1 MGGDVLAGTNF
12 VDALK
17 IFEHDDSTEGIV
29 LIGEIGGTAELEAA
43 AWIKEYN
50 KRTSNPKYAPLPRYR
65 EFRSDTHIRP
75 ISALIGGVHT
85 PAGRI
90 MGHAGA
96 FTLPG
101 EPDATTKIKY
111 LEDAGVT
118 VVNHPAKFGD
128 AMKLLLGKSGRS
140 STGSAT
146 TGASQRRAMHTT
158 SRRIR
163 PMTRP
168 NALRP
173 SSIVQK
179 RNLYIRENFALDML
193 REKGVNAAAY
203 SGKGTRRLLAIAVN
217 RTTRS
222 PCIIASPASEPEQA
236 HVEAKSFP
244 FDYQRGFDPLNLPAL
259 AQHLQLDHSTH
270 KSLLKLINSL
280 FDIYVKKEAFLLE
293 TIFVERLGELTVVG
307 VNFGFDDAAFR
318 STKRQ
323 ADVHALRSIEDEDA
337 QELEAEQGG
346 IVYIKLAGN
355 GTIGT
360 LVNGAGLAMN
370 TVDALADAG
379 GQAANFLDTGGK
391 ATSETVKKSFQIILQ
406 DPRVKVIFVNIFG
419 GLTLGDM
426 IAKGVLLAFQELEMR
441 LPVVVRIR
449 GTNQEEGQRIVRSP
463 YLVWARHRDV
473 Y

>member
-43 AWIKEYN
+43 AWIKDYN
-50 KRTSNPKYAPLPRYR
+50 KRTANPKYAPLPRCR
-65 EFRSDTHIRP
+65 NFRSDINIRP
-75 ISALIGGVHT
+75 ISALIGGIHT

-101 EPDATTKIKY
+101 EPDAPTKIKH
-111 LEDAGVT
+111 LENAGVT

-128 AMKLLLGKSGRS
+128 AMKLLLGKSGRAC
-140 STGSAT
+140 TGSAT

-163 PMTRP
+163 PMTGSS
-168 NALRP
+168 ALRP
-173 SSIVQK
+173 SNIIQK
-179 RNLYIRENFALDML
+179 RSLYIRESFALDML
-193 REKGVNAAAY
+193 REKGVNAAEY
-203 SGKGTRRLLAIAVN
+203 SGKGTRRLLAVAVN

-222 PCIIASPASEPEQA
+222 PCIICSPGSDPDLA

-244 FDYQRGFDPLNLPAL
+244 FDYQRGFDPLNVPAL
-259 AQHLQLDHSTH
+259 AHHLQLDHSTH
-270 KSLLKLINSL
+270 QSLLKLINCL
-280 FDIYVKKEAFLLE
+280 FDIYIKKEAFLLE
-293 TIFVERLGELTVVG
+293 TMFVERLGELKVVG
-307 VNFGFDDAAFR
+307 ANFGFDDAAFR

-323 ADVHALRSIEDEDA
+323 ADVHALRAIEDEDA
-337 QELEAEQGG
+337 QELEAEQDG
-346 IVYIKLAGN
+346 IVYIKLAGD

-379 GQAANFLDTGGK
+379 GQAANLSGHG
-391 ATSETVKKSFQIILQ
+391 
-406 DPRVKVIFVNIFG
+406 R
-419 GLTLGDM
+419 
-426 IAKGVLLAFQELEMR
+426 
-441 LPVVVRIR
+441 
-449 GTNQEEGQRIVRSP
+449 
-463 YLVWARHRDV
+463 
-473 Y
+473 